1 MSNGDTCGDIYKI
14 EVYYCNSFKTM
25 MTKPHTPINLIQRSI
40 SLSNG
45 VLRPRLVCYPNKC
58 KCGEYLE
65 FHANVF
71 DKEHGKL
78 RHWIPHLLSSPI
90 KPWCFSQK
98 AFTTNRLFIEKQ
110 VDVNN
115 WIYEYN
121 LK

>member
-1 MSNGDTCGDIYKI
+1 MD
-14 EVYYCNSFKTM
+14 NSVLQKLLHGHVLLKNDHNKFLKMFVPSSHIKT
-25 MTKPHTPINLIQRSI
+25 TDDGFSTNIPK
-40 SLSNG
+40 SLMA
-45 VLRPRLVCYPNKC
+45 K
-58 KCGEYLE
+58 YLE